1 MNPNKPKLERVVFT
15 FVQESNCV
23 DNQNDDWEELE
34 VRCESSLG
42 IDYDNGCF
50 FVLKTEQ
57 WSIDSKK
64 EFDEMLSRIG
74 DAVKAALVNNPH
86 YNENEQ

>member
-1 MNPNKPKLERVVFT
+1 MNSNKPKLERVVFT

-86 YNENEQ
+86 YNEQK

>member
-57 WSIDSKK
+57 WSIDSKR
-64 EFDEMLSRIG
+64 EFDEMLNRIG

-86 YNENEQ
+86 YNEQ

>member
-1 MNPNKPKLERVVFT
+1 MNPNKPKLEKVVFK

-23 DNQNDDWEELE
+23 DDQNDGWEELE

-42 IDYDNGCF
+42 IDYDHECF

-57 WSIDSKK
+57 WAIDSKDDF
-64 EFDEMLSRIG
+64 EETLNRVG
-74 DAVKAALVNNPH
+74 DAIKAALVNNPH
-86 YNENEQ
+86 YNEQK

>member
-1 MNPNKPKLERVVFT
+1 MESNKPKLEKVVFT
-15 FVQESNCV
+15 FTQEGNCI
-23 DNQNDDWEELE
+23 DSKRDEWEELE

-57 WSIDSKK
+57 WAIDSLKDL
-64 EFDEMLSRIG
+64 EETMDRVNSAI
-74 DAVKAALVNNPH
+74 KAALINNPH
-86 YNENEQ
+86 HDEQ

>member
-42 IDYDNGCF
+42 IDYDNDCF
-50 FVLKTEQ
+50 FILKTEQ
-57 WSIDSKK
+57 WSVDSKR

-74 DAVKAALVNNPH
+74 DAIKAALVNNPH
-86 YNENEQ
+86 YDEQK

>member
-1 MNPNKPKLERVVFT
+1 MNPNKPKLEKVVFK

-23 DNQNDDWEELE
+23 DDQNDGWEELE

-42 IDYDNGCF
+42 IDYDHGCF

-57 WSIDSKK
+57 WSIDSKR
-64 EFDEMLSRIG
+64 EFDEMLNRIG

-86 YNENEQ
+86 YDEQK

>member
-57 WSIDSKK
+57 WSIDSKR
-64 EFDEMLSRIG
+64 EFDEMLNRIG

-86 YNENEQ
+86 YNEQK

>member
-57 WSIDSKK
+57 WSIDSKR

-86 YNENEQ
+86 YDEQK

>member
-1 MNPNKPKLERVVFT
+1 MNSNKPKLERVVFT

-86 YNENEQ
+86 YNEQ

>member
-1 MNPNKPKLERVVFT
+1 MNPNKPKLEKVVFK

-86 YNENEQ
+86 YNEQ

>member
-86 YNENEQ
+86 YNENE

>member
-42 IDYDNGCF
+42 IDYDHGCF

-57 WSIDSKK
+57 WSIDSKR

-86 YNENEQ
+86 YNEQ

>member
-86 YNENEQ
+86 YNEQ

>member
-57 WSIDSKK
+57 WSIDSKR
-64 EFDEMLSRIG
+64 EFDEMLNRIG

-86 YNENEQ
+86 YDEQK

>member
-1 MNPNKPKLERVVFT
+1 MESNKPKLEKVVFT
-15 FVQESNCV
+15 FTQEGNCI
-23 DNQNDDWEELE
+23 DSRKDEFEELE

-57 WSIDSKK
+57 WAIDSLKDL
-64 EFDEMLSRIG
+64 EETMSRVYSAI
-74 DAVKAALVNNPH
+74 KAALVNNP
-86 YNENEQ
+86 YKTK

>member
-86 YNENEQ
+86 YNEQK

>member
-1 MNPNKPKLERVVFT
+1 MNPNKPKLEKVVFK

-23 DNQNDDWEELE
+23 DNQNDGWEELE

-86 YNENEQ
+86 YNEQ

>member
-15 FVQESNCV
+15 FVQESNCE
-23 DNQNDDWEELE
+23 NDDWEELE

-57 WSIDSKK
+57 WSIDSKR
-64 EFDEMLSRIG
+64 EFDEMLNRIG

-86 YNENEQ
+86 YNEQ